1 MTTRLRQAFRLESE
15 ERLISISNK
24 LFELEKAKGESR
36 DPLLEVIFRD
46 AHSLKGAARAVSFNS
61 IENFF
66 QMVED
71 VFGAMKNDPDLYSKR
86 IADLLQ
92 QGITVIEKHVAEP
105 DNPDMAV
112 KLDELGEDICLALD
126 EILSQPP
133 SGSVVNKENDVSP
146 DEEIPDDEIATKPE
160 PVVEDVCEVTPP
172 EPKKPIA
179 PKGIKTEPKT
189 ARSGKAN
196 RPMPAQGGG
205 SVRINRGKMDK
216 LIYNAEEMVSL
227 KQLFASGNKAK
238 VDLLDEIHGLRSA
251 NFQLTGI
258 LNSLNRDIRFLV
270 ETAGLSN
277 APVEDIDLAID
288 ILHMTNKRFNQFE
301 SRVSDI
307 IRKEELSMHEVDKL
321 IDDSLENV
329 RDIALQPFAALAD
342 TYPRMMRD
350 LAQETGHPV
359 NFEVSGGN
367 LEIDRRILDQLNYP
381 IIHLLRNAV
390 DHGIESAEEREQAGK
405 SACGNVSLEAV
416 AVEGKKVQI
425 IVKDDGRGIDLNSIR
440 EKIAL
445 TDNISAED
453 AAELTDKQILE
464 YIFLSGFSTTSI
476 ITSISGRGLGMSIVR
491 ETVENLGGTIKI
503 ENNPGMGSEFIL
515 DLPVSLSSMKG
526 VFVEAGKVMFAVP
539 LIFVRYASRV
549 CQTDIENI
557 NGKPTWSYRG
567 KSIPVAELTSLMDI
581 PSGISL
587 EEQLR
592 SILVI
597 KVGDVEAAIIVDRV
611 IEEVEITVK
620 PMGKLLRKVP
630 NISGAAVIGA
640 DELVPVIN
648 VRDLMQSIVGGR
660 GSVTMVSKNKEN
672 TSLSILVAEDSIT
685 TRMLL
690 TSILESAG
698 YEVET
703 AIDGQDALYK
713 LRAGKYD
720 MLVSDV
726 EMPRMNG
733 FELTEK
739 VRSDDKLSDL
749 PVILCTT
756 LSRREDRE
764 RGVQVGANA
773 YLTKKNFEQSNLL
786 ETVDRLI

>member
-1 MTTRLRQAFRLESE
+1 
-15 ERLISISNK
+15 
-24 LFELEKAKGESR
+24 
-36 DPLLEVIFRD
+36 
-46 AHSLKGAARAVSFNS
+46 
-61 IENFF
+61 
-66 QMVED
+66 
-71 VFGAMKNDPDLYSKR
+71 
-86 IADLLQ
+86 
-92 QGITVIEKHVAEP
+92 
-105 DNPDMAV
+105 
-112 KLDELGEDICLALD
+112 
-126 EILSQPP
+126 
-133 SGSVVNKENDVSP
+133 
-146 DEEIPDDEIATKPE
+146 
-160 PVVEDVCEVTPP
+160 
-172 EPKKPIA
+172 
-179 PKGIKTEPKT
+179 
-189 ARSGKAN
+189 
-196 RPMPAQGGG
+196 MPAHGGG
-205 SVRINRGKMDK
+205 SVRIDRHKLDK

-227 KQLFASGNKAK
+227 KQFFASGNKSK
-238 VDLLDEIHGLRSA
+238 IDLLSEIHGLRSA

-288 ILHMTNKRFNQFE
+288 ILQMTNKRFNQFE
-301 SRVSDI
+301 GRVSDI
-307 IRKEELSMHEVDKL
+307 IRKEELSMLEVDKL

-342 TYPRMMRD
+342 TYPRMIRD
-350 LAQETGHPV
+350 LAHETGHQI

-381 IIHLLRNAV
+381 LIHLLRNAV

-405 SACGNVSLEAV
+405 SAIGNISLEAV

-440 EKIAL
+440 EKIASA
-445 TDNISAED
+445 DNISVED

-503 ENNPGMGSEFIL
+503 ENNPGQGSEFIL

-526 VFVEAGKVMFAVP
+526 VFVEVGKVMFAVP
-539 LIFVRYASRV
+539 LIFVRYVSRV
-549 CQTDIENI
+549 CQADIENI

-567 KSIPVAELTSLMDI
+567 KSIPVAELTSLMNL
-581 PSGISL
+581 PAGIAI
-587 EEQLR
+587 ENNLR

-648 VRDLMQSIVGGR
+648 VRDLMQNIVGGR
-660 GSVTMVSKNKEN
+660 GSVTQSSKNQEKA
-672 TSLSILVAEDSIT
+672 SFSILVAEDSIT

-703 AIDGQDALYK
+703 AVDRQDALYK
-713 LRAGKYD
+713 LRAGEYD

-739 VRSDDKLSDL
+739 IRSDEKLSDL

-764 RGVQVGANA
+764 RGVEAGANA